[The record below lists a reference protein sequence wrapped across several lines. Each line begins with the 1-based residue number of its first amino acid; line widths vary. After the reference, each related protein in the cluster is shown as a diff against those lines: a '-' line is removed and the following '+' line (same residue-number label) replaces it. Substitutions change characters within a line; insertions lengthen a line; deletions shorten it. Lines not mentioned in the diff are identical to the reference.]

1 MRISDWSSDV
11 CSSDLAAASGACR
24 DRSGLRTM
32 GLRWGRSWLSSPIGG
47 WSRDYPTIDTDASN
61 ASPRAR
67 RHSPQIQLLC
77 YTLMDKFGGSSAVK
91 GQDHGKLGR
100 ESCRERVCQYV

>member
-1 MRISDWSSDV
+1 
-11 CSSDLAAASGACR
+11 
-24 DRSGLRTM
+24 M

-91 GQDHGKLGR
+91 GQDHGRIVAPPPLPRPRPGR
-100 ESCRERVCQYV
+100 DDDARWLLSSDAHTSELQPL

>member
-1 MRISDWSSDV
+1 
-11 CSSDLAAASGACR
+11 
-24 DRSGLRTM
+24 M

-77 YTLMDKFGGSSAVK
+77 YTLMDKFGGSSAVQ
-91 GQDHGKLGR
+91 GHDHGRIVATPPLPRARPGR
-100 ESCRERVCQYV
+100 DADARRLLVVRPEHLRPWQPDRLRVG

>member
-1 MRISDWSSDV
+1 
-11 CSSDLAAASGACR
+11 
-24 DRSGLRTM
+24 M

-77 YTLMDKFGGSSAVK
+77 YTLMEKFGGSSAVK
-91 GQDHGKLGR
+91 GKDNGR
-100 ESCRERVCQYV
+100 IVEPPPLPSARPGRDDDDRRLLLWRLEQRRLSRGLCR

>member
-11 CSSDLAAASGACR
+11 CSSDLPEYGRARFRGHATASGACR

-77 YTLMDKFGGSSAVK
+77 YTLMDKFGGSSTVK
-91 GQDHGKLGR
+91 ENGR
-100 ESCRERVCQYV
+100 AHV